1 VYNIKPMKIHQ
12 FNLSVQQVIP
22 RLDAS
27 VTASYVGSRGHD
39 LVAWPHINVPA
50 PGNYAN
56 ILAAAP
62 YPAFGN
68 INLYDNFGRDWYNS
82 FQLKVDKRFAKG
94 LSYSVSYV
102 FARDISNVGNDVTAQ
117 PTLYA
122 PENYDRG
129 PSPLER
135 RHILT
140 ISGVYELPFGRGRTF
155 GGGIPRAADF
165 ILGGWQVSGIYN
177 FVSGAPLTFSVP
189 GATLGNGVN
198 ARPNIVGDP
207 HVPNPSADLWFNPN
221 AFASPP
227 RYQFGNSGV
236 GLLPGPSLATLDT
249 NLAKNFQFSE
259 KRYLQFRWEMFNA
272 ANRVN
277 LGLPNTG
284 LSTPTTGKILAAG
297 EARQMQFGLKFVF

>member
-1 VYNIKPMKIHQ
+1 MKIHQ
-12 FNLSVQQVIP
+12 FNLSIQQMVP
-22 RLDAS
+22 VLDAA
-27 VTASYVGSRGHD
+27 VTVSYVASRGHD

-56 ILAAAP
+56 LQASSP

-68 INLYDNFGRDWYNS
+68 INLYDNYGRDWYNS
-82 FQLKVDKRFAKG
+82 LQLKVDKRFVKG
-94 LSYSVSYV
+94 FSYNVSYV
-102 FARDISNVGNDVTAQ
+102 FSRDISNVGNDVTAQ

-122 PENYDRG
+122 PANYDRG

-140 ISGVYELPFGRGRTF
+140 ISGIYELPFGRGRKF
-155 GGGIPRAADF
+155 GAGIPRAADF
-165 ILGGWQVSGIYN
+165 LLGGWQVSGIYT
-177 FVSGAPLTFSVP
+177 FVAGAPLTFSVP

-198 ARPNIVGDP
+198 ARPTLVGDP

-221 AFASPP
+221 AFANPA

-236 GLLPGPSLATLDT
+236 GIMTGPGLATFDS
-249 NLAKNFQFSE
+249 NLTKNFQFTE
-259 KRYLQFRWEMFNA
+259 RKYLQLRWELFNA
-272 ANRVN
+272 LNHVN

-284 LSTPTTGKILAAG
+284 LATPTTGKILTAG
-297 EARQMQFGLKFVF
+297 DARQMQFGLKFVF